1 MTKVADPR
9 PNLLFLCHRIPY
21 PPDKGDKIRSYRWL
35 KALVERF
42 RVHLGAFIDDPD
54 DWRHVERL
62 EGICDSVF
70 FRPLPHAGATLRS
83 LKGLLEGR
91 ALSIPY
97 YRDGAMRRWV
107 GERLAAADIRH
118 VLVYSSAMAQYVQGP
133 RLAAVRRVVDFVDVD
148 SDKWLQYAQS
158 KPWPLNW
165 VYRREADT
173 LAAYESAVARE
184 FDVSLFVS
192 EQEAALFRSR
202 MGSVGSRVTHVR
214 NGVDCDYFNPENA
227 GPSPYPPGREVVVFT
242 GAMDY
247 WANADAVTWF
257 AKEVWPRVRSG
268 RPNTLFVIVGS
279 NPGPAV
285 TALAGADLMVTGR
298 VPDVRPY
305 LRHALVVVAPLRIAR
320 GIQNKVLEGM
330 AMARPVVVTAI
341 GLEGIGS
348 AHGSEALVADD
359 PESFAAAVL
368 AVLDGQHQALGE
380 RARRWVARDFSW
392 SEASRRLLRFVSPMP
407 EQVAEPV
414 SVLPKGAIRVAGAG
428 TLGLSGFRG
437 SDGHHGE

>member
-1 MTKVADPR
+1 MTKVVDQR
-9 PNLLFLCHRIPY
+9 PKLLFLCHRIPY

-62 EGICDSVF
+62 EGVCDSVF
-70 FRPLPHAGATLRS
+70 FRPLPRAGAALRS
-83 LKGLLEGR
+83 LKGFLDGR

-107 GERLAAADIRH
+107 SERLAAADIRH
-118 VLVYSSAMAQYVQGP
+118 VLVYSSAMAQYVQDP

-165 VYRREADT
+165 VYRRESHR
-173 LAAYESAVARE
+173 LAAYERAVARE

-202 MGSVGSRVTHVR
+202 LGSGGARVTHIR

-227 GPSPYPPGREVVVFT
+227 GSSPYPPGREVVVFT

-247 WANADAVTWF
+247 WANADAVAWF
-257 AKEVWPRVRSG
+257 AKEVWPRVRSS
-268 RPNTLFVIVGS
+268 RPNTLFVVVGS

-285 TALAGADLMVTGR
+285 AALAGADLMVTGR

-330 AMARPVVVTAI
+330 AMARPVVVTAMA
-341 GLEGIGS
+341 LEGIGA
-348 AHGSEALVADD
+348 AHGSEVLVANDA
-359 PESFAAAVL
+359 ESFAAAVL
-368 AVLDGQHQALGE
+368 AVLDGQHRALGE

-392 SEASRRLLRFVSPMP
+392 SEASRRLLSFV
-407 EQVAEPV
+407 
-414 SVLPKGAIRVAGAG
+414 
-428 TLGLSGFRG
+428 
-437 SDGHHGE
+437 